1 MDRVAI
7 KAHIIKK
14 LKEFTDGAL
23 HITGD
28 YSENMD
34 TVTVVVSILAE
45 QEMVGRSAGRIGY
58 DYLTDKHK
66 VMYITNLSIGISVYS
81 PIDEESS
88 SICSNMRGILR
99 ERGHEL
105 INEAVNIS
113 AYRGVGDM
121 ASPQMVERGE
131 RKTWMSRV
139 GVVLAIKEIIE
150 TRGWNEGCI

>member
-7 KAHIIKK
+7 KAHVINK
-14 LKEFTDGAL
+14 LKEFTGGAY

-34 TVTVVVSILAE
+34 TVTVVVSIQSE
-45 QEMVGRSAGRIGY
+45 QEIVGRSAGRIGY
-58 DYLTDKHK
+58 DYLTDKHII
-66 VMYITNLSIGISVYS
+66 MYITNLSIGVSVYS

-88 SICSNMRGILR
+88 SICSNIRGILR

-105 INEAVNIS
+105 VNEAVNVS
-113 AYRGVGDM
+113 AYRGVSDM
-121 ASPQMVERGE
+121 ASPQMMERGE

-139 GVVLAIKEIIE
+139 VVLLAIKEIVE